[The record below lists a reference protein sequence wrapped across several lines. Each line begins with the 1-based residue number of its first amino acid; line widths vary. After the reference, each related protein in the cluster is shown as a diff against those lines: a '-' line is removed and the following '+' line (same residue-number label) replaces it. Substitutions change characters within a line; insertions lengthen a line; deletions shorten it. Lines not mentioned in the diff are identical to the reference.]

1 VRGGGKGEGRVG
13 GGEREDPLDFPL
25 PWKNFLAMPRS
36 TTLQLLLLLVVVVIF
51 VNIYTFLSRVTRG
64 YVRSGS
70 HSQGK

>member
-1 VRGGGKGEGRVG
+1 MRGGGKGEGRVG

-25 PWKNFLAMPRS
+25 PWKNFLAMPQS
-36 TTLQLLLLLVVVVIF
+36 TTLQLLLLLLLIF